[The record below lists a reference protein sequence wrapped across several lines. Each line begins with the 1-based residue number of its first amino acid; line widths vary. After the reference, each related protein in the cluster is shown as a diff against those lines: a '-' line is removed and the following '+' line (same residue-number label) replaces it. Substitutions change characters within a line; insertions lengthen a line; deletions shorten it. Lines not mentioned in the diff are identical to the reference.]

1 MISTSCVWVL
11 CGLMKPFCVLTVIK
25 QNVLQKRTKQ
35 EEVKRSKDKKR
46 AEQGRECSEHTSI
59 YKILQSCSIFSSLFT
74 SVCLE
79 SIFHWTEMFWKQY
92 YLAQNSSTSYLEKF
106 SCMCQKRFHLKKKQS
121 PKCSAR
127 TLSLET
133 SVTEDGRNVNQ
144 NEYASE

>member
-1 MISTSCVWVL
+1 MGFVWAYEAFLCVD
-11 CGLMKPFCVLTVIK
+11 CDKIECLTK
-25 QNVLQKRTKQ
+25 EDKAGGSKK
-35 EEVKRSKDKKR
+35 ERSKDKKR